1 MGTLR
6 VGPIMAEFAARTASD
21 TDVLAR
27 FARMSASRRKTAL
40 TALTPMNLLLSC
52 LRLARVASLGALMSV
67 AAAALADEPSP
78 GTALPDDPVA
88 STQVPD
94 GTTTITQ
101 TREQNAVTSVRVQR
115 GGNVYHVT
123 PAEQIPYYQE
133 GGRAATWEIFQF
145 RSGSSSDRNPSMPP
159 PQR

>member
-1 MGTLR
+1 M
-6 VGPIMAEFAARTASD
+6 
-21 TDVLAR
+21 R
-27 FARMSASRRKTAL
+27 FACIGA
-40 TALTPMNLLLSC
+40 LLS
-52 LRLARVASLGALMSV
+52 VV
-67 AAAALADEPSP
+67 AAVAVADEPS
-78 GTALPDDPVA
+78 GDVA
-88 STQVPD
+88 SPDNPIASTRVPD
-94 GTTTITQ
+94 GTTSITQ

-145 RSGSSSDRNPSMPP
+145 RSGSASDKKALPP